1 MSLGPLYICHSCVT
15 GSSCGSPKAGDR
27 AVSDPVACLWDPFLL
42 LGCFIQ
48 PQQERRCLILQQLPP
63 QEASPFQRRKAR
75 GRGGGGGRGGAGEGR
90 GSLEEKKDGKLP
102 SGYKVSKNF
111 ITEKEERMVAG
122 HKANNEPVRASP
134 APWPLLQLL
143 IQLLP

>member
-1 MSLGPLYICHSCVT
+1 
-15 GSSCGSPKAGDR
+15 
-27 AVSDPVACLWDPFLL
+27 
-42 LGCFIQ
+42 
-48 PQQERRCLILQQLPP
+48 
-63 QEASPFQRRKAR
+63 
-75 GRGGGGGRGGAGEGR
+75 
-90 GSLEEKKDGKLP
+90 LEEKKDGKLP